1 MLPILQYSVVKLWDL
16 ANAARNDPSLLPA
29 AQRLQGILGRAD
41 STIAK
46 SGIAGTKFLLKKK
59 IGFGGLPRRPLLGM
73 EPEAEEALWAH
84 THVKDLF
91 DIEQMELDS

>member
-1 MLPILQYSVVKLWDL
+1 MLLILQYSVVKLWDL
-16 ANAARNDPSLLPA
+16 ANAARNRPSLLPE

-46 SGIAGTKFLLKKK
+46 WGIAGTKFLLLKK

-73 EPEAEEALWAH
+73 EPEAAEALWAH
-84 THVKDLF
+84 PHVKALIDL
-91 DIEQMELDS
+91 EQMELDS